1 MTLDVDSIIDDILE
15 REGQGTPPY
24 LDKHDKGGRTSYGIS
39 AKAHPDAWRPG
50 PPTKAQARAIYQR
63 EYVKPFRALFDVT
76 SGGVL
81 AALIDDAVLSGV
93 TTAIKRLQAVLR
105 VTIDGVIGP
114 QTIAAVEK
122 VPPNRLQQRV
132 VVNRA
137 IRIARLVQSDVS
149 TLSFLTGWIT
159 RVLSLLPEVDG

>member
-15 REGQGTPPY
+15 REGQGSPPY
-24 LDKHDKGGRTSYGIS
+24 LTANDKGHRTSWGIS

-63 EYVKPFRALFDVT
+63 EYVKPFDALFDVT

-122 VPPNRLQQRV
+122 VPPNRLQQRL

-159 RVLSLLPEVDG
+159 RVLSLLPEVEG

>member
-24 LDKHDKGGRTSYGIS
+24 LDRNDKGYRTSWGIS

-63 EYVKPFRALFDVT
+63 EYVKPFDALFDVT

-93 TTAIKRLQAVLR
+93 QTAIKRLQAVLR

-114 QTIAAVEK
+114 QTIAAVERI
-122 VPPNRLQQRV
+122 PPNRLQQRL

-159 RVLSLLPEVDG
+159 RVLSLLPEVEG

>member
-15 REGQGTPPY
+15 REGQGHPPY
-24 LDKHDKGGRTSYGIS
+24 LDRHDKGGRTSWGIS

-63 EYVKPFRALFDVT
+63 QYVEPFRGLFDVT

-93 TTAIKRLQAVLR
+93 QTAIKRLQAVLR
-105 VTIDGVIGP
+105 VKIDGVIGP
-114 QTIAAVEK
+114 RTITAVAAV
-122 VPPNRLQQRV
+122 PSNRLQQRL

-137 IRIARLVQSDVS
+137 IRIARLVQSDAS
-149 TLSFLTGWIT
+149 NLSFLTGWIT
-159 RVLSLLPEVDG
+159 RVLSLLPEVEG

>member
-15 REGQGTPPY
+15 REGAGTPPY
-24 LDKHDKGGRTSYGIS
+24 LTANDKGSRTSWGIS

-63 EYVKPFRALFDVT
+63 EYVKPFDALFDVT

-114 QTIAAVEK
+114 QTMAAVERI
-122 VPPNRLQQRV
+122 PPNRLQQRL

-159 RVLSLLPEVDG
+159 RVLSLLPEVEG